1 MHKRSLKACEWIL
14 DRPEFVHWENSS
26 TGSVLT
32 MFGNMGCGKTALISY
47 VENHVKE
54 NLNWPN
60 PSATVLALHYKAQ
73 EWMPLSNMYKG
84 LIYQL
89 VTSISNPFL
98 QVEFKKWHDTSRSTY
113 NRDVL
118 KDAGLLRKFL
128 QEQISKSSDR
138 TFLFLDGLDEMDLK
152 SRRDLLDLLRE
163 VLHSQAHVKAFLSS
177 QHRDD
182 IQKSL
187 DSFQPSPETEGYG
200 FTMRYIKMRPTS
212 ERDRVLAE
220 HLVFDIE
227 WEPFKG
233 DALKREVVNQIAQR
247 AEGSAIWL
255 QMAVVA
261 LEINSVKIV
270 NDKTVN
276 RFLTWLKTN
285 PSLIQ
290 LYSRLFESA
299 KVTEKYAEVALES
312 LTVAR
317 RPLSFGEL
325 SSVVF
330 LDESFVDSL
339 ETLYEYSGSMG
350 QIMDRIRPFVS
361 MDEKTGRYS
370 LVHQSLVDLILD
382 KPPTQWGSLVTA
394 SDTGNDAA
402 DTANDTKKL
411 ERQERLHAA
420 MLSRCVKYIMFDEFQ
435 EKDLPG
441 QLEKP
446 AGEAAVIQA
455 LRTGFL
461 DGSEKDIPHPNS
473 TEETDPNN
481 SWEVFDPET
490 YGFGKFF
497 AYAGAYWP
505 DHFAA
510 ASPKQ
515 RPEPSRIVQLCG
527 HGTRCLANWVEV
539 WKRPNCRFV
548 DERPDVYIE
557 KMDPLAVVAHV
568 DPTAATLGMIA
579 QEKKN
584 SPTSFVRLSG
594 WNMLTSILMKEGTRH
609 LPVIRQL
616 LDDPVLGP
624 EFCDDRAFFWLL
636 RELGGRKRWDPVDWP
651 GSEWEPIFRALM
663 EKLGPRLEPEV
674 HFTLR
679 WACEKGCLMLVKLL
693 FEAAEK
699 WPELGA
705 EMLSDRQPRPDE
717 VTKASFFVHQSVGE
731 AAYRGHVEIVRF
743 LCQQKGIEPHL
754 KYINPNGYNIFHLA
768 SQRFPHS
775 KMFEILVPLWPQG
788 VREPAKTNDIDT
800 PLVLLIFDREFRDD
814 PTDRDTAA
822 LKTLL
827 RLAKYEPG
835 VLDGEAMRL
844 ATSAADTM
852 LCRLLVEQ
860 YGADPWKVVEVGP
873 DGVARLRNERRP
885 AALPWQDEREVVGS
899 VLRCF
904 CDLTHLPVPDE
915 YK

>member
-1 MHKRSLKACEWIL
+1 
-14 DRPEFVHWENSS
+14 
-26 TGSVLT
+26 
-32 MFGNMGCGKTALISY
+32 MFGDMGRGKSVVTSY
-47 VENHVKE
+47 GENHMGVT
-54 NLNWPN
+54 LDIGSPN
-60 PSATVLALHYKAQ
+60 PSATILAFYCKAQ
-73 EWMPLSNMYKG
+73 ERMPLCDVYKG
-84 LIYQL
+84 LIYQWL
-89 VTSISNPFL
+89 EKKPSIQS
-98 QVEFKKWHDTSRSTY
+98 EFKDWHDTRVARRENSWDS
-113 NRDVL
+113 NSGDVL
-118 KDAGLLRKFL
+118 QNAGLLRKFL

-138 TFLFLDGLDEMDLK
+138 TFFFLDGLDEMVSE
-152 SRRDLLDLLRE
+152 SRQDLLDLLRE
-163 VLHSQAHVKAFLSS
+163 VLHFQAHVKAFLSS

-182 IQKSL
+182 IHESL
-187 DSFQPSPETEGYG
+187 DSFQPSPETERYE
-200 FTMRYIKMRPTS
+200 FTMGYIEMRPTL

-220 HLVFDIE
+220 HLVFAIP
-227 WEPFKG
+227 WKPFQG
-233 DALKREVVNQIAQR
+233 DALKREVVDQIAQQ

-255 QMAVVA
+255 QMAA
-261 LEINSVKIV
+261 TTLESEKVDIDDDEDVKEYL
-270 NDKTVN
+270 K
-276 RFLTWLKTN
+276 WLKTD

-290 LYSRLFESA
+290 LYSRLFESRLPA
-299 KVTEKYAEVALES
+299 SRKSAIRRKRAEAALES

-317 RPLSFGEL
+317 RPLSIGEL
-325 SSVVF
+325 ASAAF
-330 LDESFVDSL
+330 LDESDVKGLESL
-339 ETLYEYSGSMG
+339 EKQSRHLAPV
-350 QIMDRIRPFVS
+350 MDHIRPFVS
-361 MDEKTGRYS
+361 VDEKTGCYS

-382 KPPTQWGSLVTA
+382 KPPTQWESLVTA
-394 SDTGNDAA
+394 SCTGNDAA
-402 DTANDTKKL
+402 DPANDTKKL
-411 ERQERLHAA
+411 ERQERLHAD
-420 MLSRCVKYIMFDEFQ
+420 MLSRCVKYIMFDEVQ
-435 EKDLPG
+435 EKDLAG
-441 QLEKP
+441 QLQKP
-446 AGEAAVIQA
+446 AGEEEAIRE
-455 LRTGFL
+455 LLGIGLF
-461 DGSEKDIPHPNS
+461 DDSEEDIPQPNS

-527 HGTRCLANWVEV
+527 HGTRCLANWVEM

-548 DERPDVYIE
+548 DERPDVDIKE
-557 KMDPLAVVAHV
+557 MDPLAVVAHV
-568 DPTAATLGMIA
+568 DPTAATLRMIA
-579 QEKKN
+579 QEKKK
-584 SPTSFVRLSG
+584 SPTFFVQLSG

-616 LDDPVLGP
+616 LDDPVLSP
-624 EFCDDRAFFWLL
+624 EFCDDRAFIWLL
-636 RELGGRKRWDPVDWP
+636 REFGAKKPWGPVDWP

-663 EKLGPRLEPEV
+663 EKLGPRLEPRV

-679 WACEKGCLMLVKLL
+679 LACAKGCLMLVKLL

-705 EMLSDRQPRPDE
+705 EMLSDRQPRADE
-717 VTKASFFVHQSVGE
+717 ESNASLFVHQSVGE
-731 AAYRGHVEIVRF
+731 AANWGHVEIVRF

-754 KYINPNGYNIFHLA
+754 KYINHDGYNIFHQA
-768 SQRFPHS
+768 SARFPHS
-775 KMFEILVPLWPQG
+775 EMFEILVPLWPQG
-788 VREPAKTNDIDT
+788 VHEPNKKDDT
-800 PLVLLIFDREFRDD
+800 PLDLLIFSHKFRDD
-814 PTDRDTAA
+814 PTDGNTAA

-835 VLDGEAMRL
+835 VLDGQAMRL
-844 ATSAADTM
+844 ATNVANTM

-885 AALPWQDEREVVGS
+885 LGAGPNQDEREVVGS